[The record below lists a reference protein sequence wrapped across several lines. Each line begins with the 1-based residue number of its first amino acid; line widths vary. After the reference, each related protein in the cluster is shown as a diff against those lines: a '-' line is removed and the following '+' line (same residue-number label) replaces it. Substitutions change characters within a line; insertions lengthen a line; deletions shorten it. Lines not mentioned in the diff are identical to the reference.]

1 MNQDELQQKLDQAS
15 RHYNDG
21 QYDEAVAVW
30 KGLLQE
36 DPQNERAREGLQMVE
51 LLTQDFGAQAAGGG
65 ADAAPIA
72 ADAAQV
78 QEAVQRV
85 QELLDSVDADAARE

>member
-21 QYDEAVAVW
+21 EYDEAAAAW
-30 KGLLQE
+30 KAILQE

-51 LLTQDFGAQAAGGG
+51 LLTQDFGPQAAGGEAG
-65 ADAAPIA
+65 AATTAV
-72 ADAAQV
+72 DAAQV
-78 QEAVQRV
+78 EQAVQRV
-85 QELLDSVDADAARE
+85 Q